1 MSTQARTRVLF
12 AIPSL
17 DRGGPDRV
25 FFEILTG
32 LDRTMF
38 APMLMVSEPTG
49 HYLSKLSSDVPV
61 EVLGPEGRYPVI
73 RAVRAVRKISPD
85 IVFGTLRMVIT
96 LGIGASAFPRKTRLM
111 FRPASPVSADLEAL
125 MQTSIAKHRIARRL
139 VIEALRR
146 ADAVVCQSR
155 AVRDDLKKLLGERA
169 MLHTVANPIDVDQVA
184 AAGEGSAPLPGRP
197 SLVSVGRLVPLKGY
211 DVLLRAMVDVRR
223 HYPDV
228 HLTIV
233 GEGPERQRL
242 EQLIAV
248 LSLGDTVSLVGYHTE
263 PLRLVCGADLFVLA
277 SRYDAF
283 ANAALEALACGTPVV
298 LTDCPGANSE
308 LVVPGI
314 NGRLAFAVT
323 PTAVA
328 SALEMTIAELAS
340 YDRLEIRSDCG
351 RRYASQKI
359 VKAYQAVFSSVAS
372 SHHTE
377 SR

>member
-1 MSTQARTRVLF
+1 MRSRTQVLF

-25 FFEILTG
+25 FFEIISG
-32 LDRTMF
+32 LDRSAF
-38 APMLMVSEPTG
+38 VPMLMVSEPTG
-49 HYLSKLSSDVPV
+49 HYLSKLPVDVPI
-61 EVLGPEGRYPVI
+61 EVLGSNWRYPV
-73 RAVRAVRKISPD
+73 VRAARTVRKLAPD

-125 MQTSIAKHRIARRL
+125 MRTSFAKHRIARRL

-155 AVRDDLKKLLGERA
+155 AVRDDLAQLLGGRA
-169 MLHTVANPIDVDQVA
+169 SLHTVANPIDVDEVA
-184 AAGEGSAPLPGRP
+184 KRTDDAPSLPGRP

-211 DVLLRAMVDVRR
+211 DLLVRAMVDVRR
-223 HYPDV
+223 HHPDV

-233 GEGPERQRL
+233 GEGPERGRL
-242 EQLIAV
+242 EQLIV
-248 LSLGDTVSLVGYHTE
+248 ELSLGDTVSLAGYQTE
-263 PLRLVCGADLFVLA
+263 PLRFVRGANLFVLA

-308 LVVPGI
+308 LVVPGV
-314 NGRLAFAVT
+314 NGQLAPELT
-323 PTAVA
+323 PASVGQAIVA
-328 SALEMTIAELAS
+328 TIAELAS
-340 YDRLEIRSDCG
+340 YDRSAIRADCS
-351 RRYASQKI
+351 RRYASQK
-359 VKAYQAVFSSVAS
+359 VVEAYQAVFTSVVNN
-372 SHHTE
+372 
-377 SR
+377 